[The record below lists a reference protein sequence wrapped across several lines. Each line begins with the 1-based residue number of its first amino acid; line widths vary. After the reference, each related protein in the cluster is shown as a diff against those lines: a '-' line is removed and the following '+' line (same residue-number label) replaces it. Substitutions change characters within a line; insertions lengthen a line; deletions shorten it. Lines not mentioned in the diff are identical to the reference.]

1 MHLLVTGCNGLHTF
15 ALQRNAAALISAC
28 LESSDSAIQ
37 AAIEARVVSE
47 GACRREGCRCRKGL
61 GVTEGW

>member
-1 MHLLVTGCNGLHTF
+1 MPHSAQQLVAINASCKPAACHKAHLHGCNPA

-37 AAIEARVVSE
+37 AAIEARVVS
-47 GACRREGCRCRKGL
+47 L
-61 GVTEGW
+61 QP